1 MREFNNEYYWGMHFI
16 WWVIWIVIILMIFLW
31 PRKRIKNED
40 PLEILKKQFA
50 KGEISKEQFEAIKQ
64 TIDIKNNRSNTN
76 NLKLIL

>member
-1 MREFNNEYYWGMHFI
+1 MREFYNEYYWGMHFI

-31 PRKRIKNED
+31 PQKRNKNEN

-64 TIDIKNNRSNTN
+64 TIDINDK
-76 NLKLIL
+76 K

>member
-1 MREFNNEYYWGMHFI
+1 
-16 WWVIWIVIILMIFLW
+16 MIFLW